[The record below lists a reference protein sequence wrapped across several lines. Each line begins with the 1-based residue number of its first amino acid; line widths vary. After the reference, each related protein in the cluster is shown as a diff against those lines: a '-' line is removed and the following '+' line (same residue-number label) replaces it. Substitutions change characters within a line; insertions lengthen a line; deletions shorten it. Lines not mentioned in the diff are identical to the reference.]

1 MIQRLSGIPVDQ
13 DASLVNRQ
21 SSVEAKITLVRSL
34 FRGREDLYPPPF

>member
-1 MIQRLSGIPVDQ
+1 MDQ

-34 FRGREDLYPPPF
+34 FRGREDPGFGTSERPSGMREE